1 MMSFFKALDDL
12 GRGDQVTVP
21 DQDLR
26 GFLKNRIP
34 SRDKIERIRA
44 AGIVADDEFVQ
55 AFADSLLEIR
65 QAVRG
70 GTLNP
75 PANHWI
81 DV

>member
-1 MMSFFKALDDL
+1 MNN
-12 GRGDQVTVP
+12 GIP
-21 DQDLR
+21 DSDLR
-26 GFLKNRIP
+26 GFLKNRLP
-34 SRDKIERIRA
+34 SREKIERIRA
-44 AGIVADDEFVQ
+44 AGIVAGDEFVEG
-55 AFADSLLEIR
+55 FADSLLEIR

>member
-1 MMSFFKALDDL
+1 MMPFFKTLDDI
-12 GRGDQVTVP
+12 GKGNYVIP
-21 DQDLR
+21 DNDLR
-26 GFLKNRIP
+26 GFLKKRVP
-34 SRDKIERIRA
+34 SREKIERIRA

-65 QAVRG
+65 QAIRG

-75 PANHWI
+75 SMNHWI